1 MYRFMSGGMDEYR
14 LHDFN
19 ILEIRAYVVAFTP
32 NCSGKIKEN
41 LNRDGALLLSPTTV
55 QWCVVVR
62 IEDYGSKQRNAQLRR
77 GSAAARRG

>member
-1 MYRFMSGGMDEYR
+1 VPFGTGQRMQPFMNGGMDEYC

-41 LNRDGALLLSPTTV
+41 LNRAVYRCHLQLYTTD
-55 QWCVVVR
+55 R
-62 IEDYGSKQRNAQLRR
+62 F
-77 GSAAARRG
+77 

>member
-1 MYRFMSGGMDEYR
+1 MQPFMNVGMEEYR

-41 LNRDGALLLSPTTV
+41 LNRDGYRC
-55 QWCVVVR
+55 Q
-62 IEDYGSKQRNAQLRR
+62 
-77 GSAAARRG
+77 